1 MTLQEEAALYA
12 RIERIEKLCVSLLRS
27 SQSYASD
34 LQVNE
39 VSAILNDEINSLKKD
54 VKELNSRIEVLEEF
68 PID

>member
-27 SQSYASD
+27 GQSYASD